1 MAPSRTRPRRG
12 REPGASPQRGEAG
25 RGAARCARWSAQ
37 PSMRLRRTQTG
48 MNIGSF
54 WKGVARPHP
63 PAGGGWDNP
72 VPPSPCVRARPA
84 YTRPPGGGVGQPGS
98 PIPRVRARP
107 APTRPPGGGWD
118 NPVAPSP
125 AHPRPRAGAGTTR
138 LPHPPA
144 CGPGPP
150 TPSCGRRRGTNPVAP
165 HPCARARPAPTLPPG
180 GGVGQPGSPMFT
192 SGASPGVHAGGR
204 RRPRGGMAGFRPA
217 QARPIAAGVW
227 WVMHS
232 LRCRGQED
240 RARRDGGG

>member
-1 MAPSRTRPRRG
+1 MAPSLTRPRRG

-84 YTRPPGGGVGQPGS
+84 YT
-98 PIPRVRARP
+98 
-107 APTRPPGGGWD
+107 
-118 NPVAPSP
+118 
-125 AHPRPRAGAGTTR
+125 RPRAGAGTTR